1 MELGRWDVNPII
13 TFLESARPNFLS
25 DLAALV
31 NVDCGTHNKAG
42 VDAVGEWIGARC
54 ADWGWE
60 VQRLPQVEYG
70 DCWLARLRGDGVG
83 RLLLMGHLD
92 TIYPDGTAAARP
104 MRLAG
109 AKIVG
114 PGTCDMKGGL
124 LVGMYALRALQT
136 TDFRGFSELA
146 FFFNSE
152 EEVSS
157 PVSQSLYSP
166 IAREMDA
173 VLVLESARANGD
185 IVSARKGSGEYTIR
199 VIGKAAHAGVE
210 PEKGA
215 NAILELAHQ
224 IIALH
229 RLNGLAPGVT
239 VNAGVIGGG
248 TKSNVVAAEAWVRVD
263 ARAADPAG
271 AEALAQAIADL
282 AGHTTIPRTQV
293 EVAGGF
299 HYPPMAKTPAVALLV
314 EFARNA
320 ARDLGFEVNDAA
332 TGGASDANV
341 IAALG
346 VPVLDG
352 LGPVGGLDHSPDEYI
367 EADSIVPRTAL
378 VAGLIQRILSQR
390 EGLISVGG
398 NT

>member
-1 MELGRWDVNPII
+1 MNPIVA
-13 TFLESARPNFLS
+13 FLESSRPAFLS

-31 NVDCGTHNKAG
+31 NADCGTYNKAG

-54 ADWGWE
+54 TAWGWE
-60 VQRLPQVEYG
+60 VRRFPQVEYG
-70 DCWLARLRGDGVG
+70 DCWLARLRGGGVG

-92 TIYPDGTAAARP
+92 TVYPDGTAAARP
-104 MRLAG
+104 LRLEG

-136 TDFRGFSELA
+136 LGFRDFSELA

-152 EEVSS
+152 EEAGS
-157 PVSQSLYSP
+157 PVSQSLYAP
-166 IAREMDA
+166 VAREMDA

-199 VIGKAAHAGVE
+199 VMGKAAHAGVE

-248 TKSNVVAAEAWVRVD
+248 TQPNVVPGEAWVQVD
-263 ARAADPAG
+263 VRAADPAG
-271 AEALAQAIADL
+271 AEALARAMVDL
-282 AGHTTIPRTQV
+282 AGRTTIPRAQI
-293 EVAGGF
+293 EVVGGF
-299 HYPPMAKTPAVALLV
+299 QYQPMAKTPAVVLLV
-314 EFARNA
+314 EFARNV

-332 TGGASDANV
+332 TGGASDANA

-352 LGPVGGLDHSPDEYI
+352 LGPVGGLDHSPEEYI
-367 EADSIVPRTAL
+367 EADSLVPRAAL
-378 VAGLIQRILSQR
+378 VAGLIQRTRLQR
-390 EGLISVGG
+390 DRLTSVRSH
-398 NT
+398 THM

>member
-1 MELGRWDVNPII
+1 MNHII
-13 TFLESARPNFLS
+13 SFLKSARPTFLS

-54 ADWGWE
+54 AAWDWE
-60 VQRLPQVEYG
+60 VQRLPQVDYG
-70 DCWLARLRGDGVG
+70 DCWLARLRSGGVG

-92 TIYPDGTAAARP
+92 TVYLDGTAAARP
-104 MRLAG
+104 MRFEG

-124 LVGMYALRALQT
+124 LVGMYALRALQV

-152 EEVSS
+152 EEAGS
-157 PVSQSLYSP
+157 PLSQSLYAP
-166 IAREMDA
+166 VAREMDA
-173 VLVLESARANGD
+173 VLVLESARVNGD

-229 RLNGLAPGVT
+229 RLNSLAPGVT

-248 TKSNVVAAEAWVRVD
+248 TKSNVVPEEAWVRVD
-263 ARAADPAG
+263 VRAADPAG
-271 AEALAQAIADL
+271 AEALAQAMADL
-282 AGHTTIPRTQV
+282 VGRTSIPGTQV
-293 EVAGGF
+293 EVVGGF
-299 HYPPMAKTPAVALLV
+299 QYQPMAKTPAVALLV

-320 ARDLGFEVNDAA
+320 AQDLGFEVNDTA
-332 TGGASDANV
+332 TGGASDANA

-378 VAGLIQRILSQR
+378 VAGLIQHILSQR
-390 EGLISVGG
+390 EGLISVRSH
-398 NT
+398 T